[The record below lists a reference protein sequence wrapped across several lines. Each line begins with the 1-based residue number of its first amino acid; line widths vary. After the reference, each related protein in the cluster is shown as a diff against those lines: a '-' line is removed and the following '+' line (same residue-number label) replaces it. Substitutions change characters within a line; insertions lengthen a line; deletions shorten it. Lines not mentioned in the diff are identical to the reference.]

1 MVLNYLLSAV
11 IGYLL
16 GCVSFGYLAGKLFK
30 GKDIREVGSGNAGTA
45 NVIRNYGWAIGLLT
59 FFGDV
64 AKGVGAALIGGLIV
78 PQIGMNGLTVF
89 GMIEQTGVPIGVC
102 IGGLAVVIGHIWP
115 VFLKFRGGKGVATSL
130 GVFLII
136 MPVHAAIVMG
146 VCIVIIALTRTMSIG
161 SLIGTM
167 LMVVASF
174 LFFWGDMFNHI
185 TCILLL
191 ILVYYS
197 HRKNIKRLAEG
208 KENQL

>member
-1 MVLNYLLSAV
+1 MVWYYLLSAV

-59 FFGDV
+59 FVGDV

-89 GMIEQTGVPIGVC
+89 GMIEQTGIPIGVC
-102 IGGLAVVIGHIWP
+102 IGGLAVVTGHIWP

-136 MPVHAAIVMG
+136 MPMHAAVVLG
-146 VCIVIIALTRTMSIG
+146 VCIIIIALTRTMSIG